1 LFDGSPDVEIGGEMR
16 IQLQVEKMSG
26 YLAASFTGVGPP
38 GAATQ
43 RFELISEHCKRTNNN
58 KLLIDFTGFK
68 LNATTIDRY
77 LAGIKSQI
85 FARYRLKVAVICT
98 PEQID
103 PEKFGVLVAQNRGV
117 DVEVFTDFR
126 AAEEW
131 LLKSP
136 GSRDQRP
143 TGGNAAPT
151 EGEAGRL

>member
-1 LFDGSPDVEIGGEMR
+1 LFDWTPDVEIGGEMR
-16 IQLQVEKMSG
+16 IQLQMEKMSG
-26 YLAASFTGVGPP
+26 YLAASFTGVGVP
-38 GAATQ
+38 GAALR

-117 DVEVFTDFR
+117 DVEVFTDFH

-151 EGEAGRL
+151 AGEAGRL